1 MKNVQIRGSIF
12 VGGVGVVGNL
22 ILTWEHYTAA
32 DTGASPRVG
41 KYHTEHVLEIL
52 NNMWTR
58 GVTRGGNPQ

>member
-12 VGGVGVVGNL
+12 VGGWGWSAIL

-52 NNMWTR
+52 NMWTR
-58 GVTRGGNPQ
+58 GVTRGGNNQ